1 MKPHLIIFFCLCSLS
16 LLAQDLPKVVVLH
29 PLLAEMTRDLMGDTV
44 QVVNILPT
52 NSNLHS
58 FEPTPKDLV
67 DMQDAVLLIAM
78 GKHLETY
85 LDRLRENLPETVAI
99 YEAGRLV
106 PSLKSDPDNAVF
118 ACCPEHGLAAID
130 PHWWQNPLAVR
141 RAVRH
146 LGRELEKKFPAEKES
161 IRARTTEKM
170 DSLEALDRWI
180 TQTLSVIPAA
190 DRKLVTTHNAFGY
203 FCAQYK
209 FQAVPVRGTNNE
221 RDPSTEELAATME
234 ILKTEKVKALFPEG
248 NSSADF
254 LRAVHEA
261 SGIPLTA
268 PLNAGFVLQPD
279 ETYESVFK
287 QNVEVILSAL
297 GGAFGGESTP

>member
-1 MKPHLIIFFCLCSLS
+1 MKPHLIILLCLCSLS

-29 PLLAEMTRDLMGDTV
+29 PLLAEMTRDLMGGTV

-58 FEPTPKDLV
+58 FEPTPKDMV

-78 GKHLETY
+78 GKHLEPY

-106 PSLKSDPDNAVF
+106 PSLKSDPESAVF
-118 ACCPEHGLAAID
+118 ACCPVHGLAAID
-130 PHWWQNPLAVR
+130 PHWWQNPQTVR

-146 LGRELEKKFPAEKES
+146 LGRELEKQFPAGKAG

-170 DSLEALDRWI
+170 NSLEVLDLWT

-203 FCAQYK
+203 FCTQYK
-209 FQAVPVRGTNNE
+209 FQAVPVRGINNE
-221 RDPSTEELAATME
+221 RDPTPEELAATME
-234 ILKTEKVKALFPEG
+234 ILKTEKVKVLFPEG

-261 SGIPLTA
+261 SGIPLSA
-268 PLNAGFVLQPD
+268 PLNAGFVLRTD

-297 GGAFGGESTP
+297 GGTLGGESTP